1 MCQREREKGSRYPSE
16 ERECHALTTYQKFQF
31 VCWEWEVGGGGGGG
45 GSLRLASH
53 LWVGTVIDIHSVITV
68 YDHCSL

>member
-1 MCQREREKGSRYPSE
+1 MSCFNYVPEMP
-16 ERECHALTTYQKFQF
+16 
-31 VCWEWEVGGGGGGG
+31 VCMLGVGGGWGWGGGGGG